1 MGYMGCGD
9 VPRDGWEENYCPV
22 CVCELPPAEPSACDD
37 VSLGFD
43 GALTDKYG
51 GSEACSILV
60 PAWSVKTGIT
70 AQQMCQVPLTQ
81 FVDMLDGAWVPPPGT
96 AADAKVHDF
105 CKMTCGLE
113 NVGDCAAT
121 LQPQCETLKASGCEA
136 TPHMSSCVDGHGLY
150 KTAVPTARQRLTC
163 DGTAA
168 DAPASET
175 LAESLVV
182 RTTDRLRTY
191 ISKVTGGTSCEQIAT
206 GDVAGGTWRLHGYNC
221 PMINVIELEE
231 GTTFKLGGNEI
242 VIPSF
247 LGVKIVGR
255 GAGATIDGEGLS
267 RIITAS
273 AGSVLFMENVHLING
288 STTGKGG
295 AINVGAVS
303 ADVTQAGQA
312 KLWLKDV
319 SISDM
324 TAADDGGGVYITDSS
339 TVAEAFVF
347 TNVTMTRCAALPPPP
362 LPPPPPLGTHPSSH
376 LLLLPSSVAS
386 GARRPPRAAASMLS

>member
-1 MGYMGCGD
+1 
-9 VPRDGWEENYCPV
+9 
-22 CVCELPPAEPSACDD
+22 
-37 VSLGFD
+37 
-43 GALTDKYG
+43 
-51 GSEACSILV
+51 
-60 PAWSVKTGIT
+60 
-70 AQQMCQVPLTQ
+70 
-81 FVDMLDGAWVPPPGT
+81 
-96 AADAKVHDF
+96 
-105 CKMTCGLE
+105 
-113 NVGDCAAT
+113 
-121 LQPQCETLKASGCEA
+121 
-136 TPHMSSCVDGHGLY
+136 
-150 KTAVPTARQRLTC
+150 
-163 DGTAA
+163 
-168 DAPASET
+168 
-175 LAESLVV
+175 
-182 RTTDRLRTY
+182 
-191 ISKVTGGTSCEQIAT
+191 
-206 GDVAGGTWRLHGYNC
+206 
-221 PMINVIELEE
+221 MINVIELEE

-288 STTGKGG
+288 STAGKGG

-347 TNVTMTRCAALPPPP
+347 TNVTMTRCAALPPPTSAACRGRD
-362 LPPPPPLGTHPSSH
+362 PLGTHPSSH